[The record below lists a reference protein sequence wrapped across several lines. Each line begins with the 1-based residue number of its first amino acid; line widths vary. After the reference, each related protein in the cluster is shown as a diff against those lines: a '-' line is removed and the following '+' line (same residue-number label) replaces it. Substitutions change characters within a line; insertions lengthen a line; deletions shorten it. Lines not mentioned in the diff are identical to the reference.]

1 MIKNMRKIILI
12 FLLICVIFS
21 FKTVKADYASAQQA
35 LDKLLLEIRDK
46 VKDPNISIDEKKQLL
61 ISYGCSQ
68 GTGTDTDELASI
80 NNYNSNAKIQAIL
93 QEHGVAGKVTYKI
106 VFDPEWADTMVD
118 SYIKSNEIGNYNED
132 KNEWT
137 FETIEE
143 WNAGKQYLIDEWG
156 NQAEISCDEELY
168 NQQGDT
174 YFNEC
179 FGEYCYIA
187 VSNEAP
193 NQAEYEALRDNFIQG
208 LNYIRANEVTDEN
221 GNDVYIDPTG
231 GNTVTNPSEN
241 QTTTN
246 TPTTNSPTMEFIKQ
260 KLQECKERY
269 EQEYYKTINNVKE
282 LEGLGTELRVFKER
296 YTEELDMYR
305 DKLIDEGLNPQIIDQ
320 CINMINRQI
329 QRLEYTVQTPEGM
342 VNQAQEF
349 VNQTPAI
356 SLNEIAG
363 SIVPIG
369 KAAVAIALVILLI
382 VTIIM
387 GIKYTMADPQSRG
400 HLKQQLVGL
409 VISTFVVF
417 GAYALWDFVYRLVVA
432 IFE

>member
-1 MIKNMRKIILI
+1 MI
-12 FLLICVIFS
+12 
-21 FKTVKADYASAQQA
+21 A
-35 LDKLLLEIRDK
+35 
-46 VKDPNISIDEKKQLL
+46 
-61 ISYGCSQ
+61 
-68 GTGTDTDELASI
+68 
-80 NNYNSNAKIQAIL
+80 
-93 QEHGVAGKVTYKI
+93 H
-106 VFDPEWADTMVD
+106 
-118 SYIKSNEIGNYNED
+118 IGNYD
-132 KNEWT
+132 KDAMEWN
-137 FETIEE
+137 FETIDDWE
-143 WNAGKQYLIDEWG
+143 NGKKELIGIFGADPTI
-156 NQAEISCDEELY
+156 NCDEGWYEQLG
-168 NQQGDT
+168 NT

-179 FGEYCYIA
+179 FSTYCYAA

-193 NQAEYEALRDNFIQG
+193 NQAKYEALRSDFIQS
-208 LNYIRANEVTDEN
+208 LDRIRANEVTDEN
-221 GNDVYIDPTG
+221 GNHVYIEREELAVPNSSG
-231 GNTVTNPSEN
+231 G